1 MTGIDLGAIGAIGRD
16 LSAIIVF
23 LLLVAGVLALF
34 YVGFK
39 KLMAD
44 KVASASAALS
54 FGFLLVVM
62 LTISE
67 FKHVKGFG
75 LDAET
80 WDQKQIEAAK
90 LVDQLKGLTSATSRE
105 LALLASKIGLWD
117 NGPSNQDFMSLIRTL
132 NPVLEASGFD
142 SDQRNNLLKP
152 IYERIGFNYT
162 VDAYMDLYQAF
173 QAEYKIVESSPCHS
187 ASELPPEAA
196 AFREKL
202 CQLTKQIYMGGKPD
216 VSLVISNVEG
226 GPIVDKQK
234 LLDRLLE
241 RKADAD
247 FFDKNHILRGQG
259 SQMY

>member
-1 MTGIDLGAIGAIGRD
+1 MTGIDFAAVGRD
-16 LSAIIVF
+16 LSAIVVF

-80 WDQKQIEAAK
+80 WDQKQIEAAQ

-117 NGPSNQDFMSLIRTL
+117 NGPSNQDLMGLINTL
-132 NPVLEASGFD
+132 NPMLAAGGFD

-152 IYERIGFNYT
+152 IYERIRLNYT

-173 QAEYKIVESSPCHS
+173 QTEYKIVDSSPCHS
-187 ASELPPEAA
+187 AGALPPEAVA
-196 AFREKL
+196 YRDKL

-216 VSLVISNVEG
+216 VSLVISSAEG
-226 GPIVDKQK
+226 GPIRDKQK
-234 LLDRLLE
+234 LLDQLIAL
-241 RKADAD
+241 KADAD
-247 FFDKNHILRGQG
+247 FFDKMHTLRASG
-259 SQMY
+259 SQAQ